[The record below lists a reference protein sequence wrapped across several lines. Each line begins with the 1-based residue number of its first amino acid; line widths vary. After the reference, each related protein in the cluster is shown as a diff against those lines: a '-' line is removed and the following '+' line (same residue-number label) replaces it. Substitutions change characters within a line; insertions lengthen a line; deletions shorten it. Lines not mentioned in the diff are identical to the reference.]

1 MAEGIGPVQ
10 LREGSGRPD
19 QCIQVSERRMT
30 RGWGQT
36 VLSGSIIGWEE
47 MGRNWNTGNSDW
59 TQGKCSLLWG

>member
-36 VLSGSIIGWEE
+36 VLSGSIIG
-47 MGRNWNTGNSDW
+47 
-59 TQGKCSLLWG
+59 